1 MSNEETYVKDLETF
15 YEVIERNYIGFK
27 KKMKQFCFLN
37 HITYNE
43 DTLQD
48 TIIKVAEMIIKRGL
62 KDTTEKGIMGYVFSS
77 FKFNSYQTHQQK
89 SKQLKNDNI
98 DPFDLNIIDEP
109 YDEAPAQYAD
119 MASKYILTK
128 IKEEFD
134 PISVGI
140 WRLRYIVSI
149 NGEQLN
155 YKKIKEMTKIE
166 DTRRRIVMINKWIR
180 DNITEKDIKEAIKNN
195 EIFN

>member
-1 MSNEETYVKDLETF
+1 MTNEEQIQLFYTFLEN
-15 YEVIERNYIGFK
+15 NYTQLQK
-27 KKMKQFCFLN
+27 KYKQMCFLN
-37 HITYNE
+37 HITYDE

-48 TIIKVAEMIIKRGL
+48 TVVKVVDIIKRKGL
-62 KDTTEKGIMGYVFSS
+62 KDESEKGIESYFFQA
-77 FKFNSYQTHQQK
+77 FKFNTYQTHLQQ
-89 SKQLKNDNI
+89 SKQLKDDNI
-98 DPFDLNIIDEP
+98 DPYDLNIIDEV
-109 YDEAPAQYAD
+109 YSEAPAQYAD
-119 MASKYILTK
+119 MASKYILNR

-134 PISVGI
+134 PLTVGI

-166 DTRRRIVMINKWIR
+166 DTRRRIVMVNKWIR
-180 DNITEKDIKEAIKNN
+180 DNITKEDINRAIKAN

>member
-1 MSNEETYVKDLETF
+1 MSNEEQIQLFYNFLEN
-15 YEVIERNYIGFK
+15 NYTQLQK
-27 KKMKQFCFLN
+27 KYKQMCFLN
-37 HITYNE
+37 HMTYDE
-43 DTLQD
+43 DTLQE
-48 TIIKVAEMIIKRGL
+48 TVLKVVDIIKRKGL
-62 KDTTEKGIMGYVFSS
+62 KDESEKGIENYFFQS
-77 FKFNSYQTHQQK
+77 FKFNTYQTHLQQ
-89 SKQLKNDNI
+89 SKQLKDDNI
-98 DPFDLNIIDEP
+98 DPFELNIIDEP

-119 MASKYILTK
+119 MASKYILDR

-180 DNITEKDIKEAIKNN
+180 ENITESDIKLAIKENR
-195 EIFN
+195 IFN

>member
-1 MSNEETYVKDLETF
+1 MTKEEQIDLF
-15 YEVIERNYIGFK
+15 YKFLAENYSQIK
-27 KKMKQFCFLN
+27 KKYKQFAFLN
-37 HITYNE
+37 HIDFNE
-43 DTLQD
+43 DVLQE
-48 TIIKVAEMIIKRGL
+48 TVIKVVDIINKKGL
-62 KDTTEKGIMGYVFSS
+62 KDTTEKGIENYFFQS
-77 FKFNSYQTHQQK
+77 FKFNTYQQHLQD
-89 SKQLKNDNI
+89 SKKLKDDNI
-98 DPFDLNIIDEP
+98 DPFELNIIDEP

-119 MASKYILTK
+119 MASRYILNK

-180 DNITEKDIKEAIKNN
+180 ENITESDIKQAIQNN
-195 EIFN
+195 EIFT

>member
-1 MSNEETYVKDLETF
+1 MTNEEQIQLFYTFLEN
-15 YEVIERNYIGFK
+15 NYTQLQK
-27 KKMKQFCFLN
+27 KYKQMCFLN
-37 HITYNE
+37 HITYDE

-48 TIIKVAEMIIKRGL
+48 TVVKVVDIIKRKGL
-62 KDTTEKGIMGYVFSS
+62 KDESEKGIESYFFQA
-77 FKFNSYQTHQQK
+77 FKFNTYQTHLQQ
-89 SKQLKNDNI
+89 SKQLKDDNI
-98 DPFDLNIIDEP
+98 DPYDLNIIDEV
-109 YDEAPAQYAD
+109 YSEAPAQYAD
-119 MASKYILTK
+119 MASRYILNR

-134 PISVGI
+134 PLTVGI

-166 DTRRRIVMINKWIR
+166 DTRRRIVMVNKWIR
-180 DNITEKDIKEAIKNN
+180 DNITKEDINRAIKAN